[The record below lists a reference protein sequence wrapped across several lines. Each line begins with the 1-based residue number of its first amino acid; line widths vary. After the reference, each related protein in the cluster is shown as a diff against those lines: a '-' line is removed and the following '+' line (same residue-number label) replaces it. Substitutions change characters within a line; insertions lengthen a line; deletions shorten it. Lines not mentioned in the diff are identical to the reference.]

1 VQSKASSL
9 GSSGNIASTF
19 TSQPAAGNTI
29 IAGVVCYGS
38 TGCTISS
45 VTDSASNTYTQI
57 GPAPFFGGP
66 TNNITKAVLYC
77 ASGISSGASLAV
89 TAALSNG
96 TGGDSNLYIAEYSG
110 VTCNVDQSASG
121 SDTGTS
127 ATVMQT
133 SSVTTTNASDLL
145 VAVAASA
152 SGGTPTPGI
161 GYALRQNGNNGV
173 AEDGGFE
180 DQVVTTTGSYSGVM
194 NLPTSTQYWAMSMVA
209 LKATSGSGGGGTVL
223 ASDNFN
229 RANQNPI
236 GSPWTN
242 FQGNAQLI
250 SNALSP
256 AVVTA
261 NISAAVIYTGITWP
275 NDQFSQA
282 SLTQLITGEGYAALV
297 LRHTT
302 GGDYYYCGFDASPGF
317 GGMGVSTTIHIWR
330 FVGGSLTS
338 LTSGFTTPH
347 VNDVFS
353 CQAVGSAISF
363 SQNGTL
369 LLSAMDSSP
378 ITSGSAGLFVQ
389 SAAGTL
395 PNVTDITWDN
405 WSGGIPSG
413 SGGTIAYVQ
422 SKTNALGT
430 GGNISAAFSTTPIVG
445 DTIVVGD
452 LCYGPSGCP
461 ISSVT
466 DNFGNSYSKIGPYR
480 NVRRADS
487 KYHQRCSL
495 LRVIYLVRQ
504 QFHSYRG
511 SV

>member
-1 VQSKASSL
+1 
-9 GSSGNIASTF
+9 
-19 TSQPAAGNTI
+19 
-29 IAGVVCYGS
+29 
-38 TGCTISS
+38 
-45 VTDSASNTYTQI
+45 
-57 GPAPFFGGP
+57 
-66 TNNITKAVLYC
+66 
-77 ASGISSGASLAV
+77 
-89 TAALSNG
+89 
-96 TGGDSNLYIAEYSG
+96 
-110 VTCNVDQSASG
+110 
-121 SDTGTS
+121 
-127 ATVMQT
+127 M
-133 SSVTTTNASDLL
+133 
-145 VAVAASA
+145 
-152 SGGTPTPGI
+152 
-161 GYALRQNGNNGV
+161 
-173 AEDGGFE
+173 
-180 DQVVTTTGSYSGVM
+180 
-194 NLPTSTQYWAMSMVA
+194 
-209 LKATSGSGGGGTVL
+209 
-223 ASDNFN
+223 
-229 RANQNPI
+229 
-236 GSPWTN
+236 
-242 FQGNAQLI
+242 
-250 SNALSP
+250 
-256 AVVTA
+256 
-261 NISAAVIYTGITWP
+261 
-275 NDQFSQA
+275 
-282 SLTQLITGEGYAALV
+282 
-297 LRHTT
+297 
-302 GGDYYYCGFDASPGF
+302 
-317 GGMGVSTTIHIWR
+317 
-330 FVGGSLTS
+330 
-338 LTSGFTTPH
+338 
-347 VNDVFS
+347 NDVFS